1 MNAMRW
7 ALALAAAAALVTK
20 PQRSVRR
27 LQAGDA
33 LDDVRFAGT
42 RRLYGEAATTTLR
55 DASAM
60 VVGVGG
66 VGSWAAEAIART
78 GVGRLILVDLD
89 EVCVSNTNRQLVALT
104 STVGKSKVE
113 VLRDRLTDI
122 NPNAVVECVPDFVG
136 EENADAILDAAKVD
150 VVVDCIDNANDKV
163 ALLRACDAR
172 EQAIVVCG
180 AAGGRRDPTA
190 VRVRP
195 GDVRGAR
202 TGDALLRATRKQWR
216 RARRA
221 AGLDGEI
228 REARVV
234 SVYSDERPP
243 AKAEVRTGACDMGL
257 GSSVFATA
265 AFGLAA
271 GAAAVDVLIADG
283 AVAAVEHDVL
293 IAESAAR
300 DDTAG
305 AARPIAAVL
314 AGVDDEE
321 DDAWE
326 EADCPCSDFGLAARG
341 RPRRT
346 QWRGGS
352 GGPPRVSRRRSTALG
367 AVDTHCHA
375 QLASEPP
382 ASAAEL
388 VVCSTGPGDWD
399 AVSALAP
406 TAKAVAYGVH
416 PWWACDASEGWLDAL
431 ERRLVESPTALV
443 GECGLDK
450 FAGGRSPPGSGEP
463 PDLELQDSIFRAQLA
478 LARELGR
485 GVTVHCVKRV
495 DAVAAAIRAER
506 PPRVAFHGFN
516 GSPESASV
524 LIRAVEAGGG
534 TAFFGINTAHASKK
548 TPQLVAALPKESLLA
563 ESDASGEFEARV
575 AEATKLIA
583 EAREWSLTEAEERLA
598 GNARAFLL

>member
-1 MNAMRW
+1 MNAMRC
-7 ALALAAAAALVTK
+7 ALIGLAAALVAP
-20 PQRSVRR
+20 PQGVVRR
-27 LQAGDA
+27 RIHQAGDA

-89 EVCVSNTNRQLVALT
+89 EVCVSNTNRQLVALS

-136 EENADAILDAAKVD
+136 EENADAILGAAKVD

-221 AGLDGEI
+221 AGLDGEK

-293 IAESAAR
+293 IADSAAR

-305 AARPIAAVL
+305 ANAVL
-314 AGVDDEE
+314 AGVAAQED

-352 GGPPRVSRRRSTALG
+352 GGPPHVSRRRSTALG

-375 QLASEPP
+375 QFASEPP
-382 ASAAEL
+382 ISAAEL

-548 TPQLVAALPKESLLA
+548 TPQLVAALPEASLLA

-575 AEATKLIA
+575 ADATQLIA
-583 EAREWSLTEAEERLA
+583 EARDWSLAEAEERLA

>member
-1 MNAMRW
+1 M
-7 ALALAAAAALVTK
+7 
-20 PQRSVRR
+20 RR

-42 RRLYGEAATTTLR
+42 RRLYGETATTTLR

-221 AGLDGEI
+221 AGLDGEN

-283 AVAAVEHDVL
+283 A
-293 IAESAAR
+293 
-300 DDTAG
+300 
-305 AARPIAAVL
+305 
-314 AGVDDEE
+314 
-321 DDAWE
+321 
-326 EADCPCSDFGLAARG
+326 
-341 RPRRT
+341 
-346 QWRGGS
+346 
-352 GGPPRVSRRRSTALG
+352 
-367 AVDTHCHA
+367 
-375 QLASEPP
+375 
-382 ASAAEL
+382 
-388 VVCSTGPGDWD
+388 
-399 AVSALAP
+399 
-406 TAKAVAYGVH
+406 
-416 PWWACDASEGWLDAL
+416 
-431 ERRLVESPTALV
+431 
-443 GECGLDK
+443 
-450 FAGGRSPPGSGEP
+450 
-463 PDLELQDSIFRAQLA
+463 
-478 LARELGR
+478 
-485 GVTVHCVKRV
+485 
-495 DAVAAAIRAER
+495 
-506 PPRVAFHGFN
+506 
-516 GSPESASV
+516 
-524 LIRAVEAGGG
+524 
-534 TAFFGINTAHASKK
+534 
-548 TPQLVAALPKESLLA
+548 ALPWNTTS
-563 ESDASGEFEARV
+563 
-575 AEATKLIA
+575 
-583 EAREWSLTEAEERLA
+583 
-598 GNARAFLL
+598 

>member
-7 ALALAAAAALVTK
+7 ALALAAAAAFVTN
-20 PQRSVRR
+20 PQRAVRR

-55 DASAM
+55 GASAM

-89 EVCVSNTNRQLVALT
+89 EVCVSNTNRQLVALS

-113 VLRDRLTDI
+113 VLRERLTDI

-283 AVAAVEHDVL
+283 SVAAVEHDVL
-293 IAESAAR
+293 IADSAAR

-305 AARPIAAVL
+305 ANAVL
-314 AGVDDEE
+314 AGVDNGE

-326 EADCPCSDFGLAARG
+326 EADCPCSDFGLAARS
-341 RPRRT
+341 RPPQKIR
-346 QWRGGS
+346 WRGGS
-352 GGPPRVSRRRSTALG
+352 GGDDGAERGAGHEPPQGDHPLPRLGHADHQAPLPRGQGARKGGARRGERDAVVRLAEQCASRELEPWTAAQRLTRCSGPLPVPTAQSTRTRMPRSSTA
-367 AVDTHCHA
+367 
-375 QLASEPP
+375 
-382 ASAAEL
+382 
-388 VVCSTGPGDWD
+388 
-399 AVSALAP
+399 
-406 TAKAVAYGVH
+406 
-416 PWWACDASEGWLDAL
+416 
-431 ERRLVESPTALV
+431 
-443 GECGLDK
+443 
-450 FAGGRSPPGSGEP
+450 
-463 PDLELQDSIFRAQLA
+463 
-478 LARELGR
+478 
-485 GVTVHCVKRV
+485 
-495 DAVAAAIRAER
+495 
-506 PPRVAFHGFN
+506 
-516 GSPESASV
+516 
-524 LIRAVEAGGG
+524 
-534 TAFFGINTAHASKK
+534 
-548 TPQLVAALPKESLLA
+548 
-563 ESDASGEFEARV
+563 
-575 AEATKLIA
+575 
-583 EAREWSLTEAEERLA
+583 
-598 GNARAFLL
+598 

>member
-7 ALALAAAAALVTK
+7 ALALAAAAAFVTN
-20 PQRSVRR
+20 PQRAVRR

-42 RRLYGEAATTTLR
+42 RRLYGETATTTLR

-78 GVGRLILVDLD
+78 GVGRLILVDLY
-89 EVCVSNTNRQLVALT
+89 EVCVSNTNRQLVALS

-113 VLRDRLTDI
+113 VLRERLTDI

-221 AGLDGEI
+221 AGLDGEN

-293 IAESAAR
+293 IADSAAR

-305 AARPIAAVL
+305 AML
-314 AGVDDEE
+314 AGVDDGE

-326 EADCPCSDFGLAARG
+326 EADCPCSDFGLAARS
-341 RPRRT
+341 RPPQKTR
-346 QWRGGS
+346 WRGGS
-352 GGPPRVSRRRSTALG
+352 GGPPRVSRRRSTTALG

-375 QLASEPP
+375 QFAPEPP
-382 ASAAEL
+382 ASAEEL

-431 ERRLVESPTALV
+431 KGRLVASPTALV

-516 GSPESASV
+516 GSPESAAV

-548 TPQLVAALPKESLLA
+548 TPQLVASLPEASLLA

-575 AEATKLIA
+575 ADATKLIA
-583 EAREWSLTEAEERLA
+583 DARSWSLDVAEERLA

>member
-1 MNAMRW
+1 MNAMRC
-7 ALALAAAAALVTK
+7 ALTLAAAAALVTN

-136 EENADAILDAAKVD
+136 EENADAILGAAKVD

-314 AGVDDEE
+314 AGVDDGE

-375 QLASEPP
+375 QFASEPP
-382 ASAAEL
+382 VSAAEL

-478 LARELGR
+478 LARELSR

-548 TPQLVAALPKESLLA
+548 TPQLVAALPEESLLA

-575 AEATKLIA
+575 ADATKLIA
-583 EAREWSLTEAEERLA
+583 DAREWSLTEAEERLA

>member
-1 MNAMRW
+1 MRC
-7 ALALAAAAALVTK
+7 ALALAAAAALVTN
-20 PQRSVRR
+20 PQRVVRR
-27 LQAGDA
+27 LQAADA

-42 RRLYGEAATTTLR
+42 RRLYGENAATALR

-89 EVCVSNTNRQLVALT
+89 EVCVSNTNRQLVALS

-113 VLRDRLTDI
+113 VLRERLTDI
-122 NPNAVVECVPDFVG
+122 NPSAVVECVPDFVG

-195 GDVRGAR
+195 GDIRGAR

-221 AGLDGEI
+221 AGLDGEN

-271 GAAAVDVLIADG
+271 GAAVVDVLIAD
-283 AVAAVEHDVL
+283 AAARDDADDIV

-305 AARPIAAVL
+305 AVL
-314 AGVDDEE
+314 AGVAAQE

-375 QLASEPP
+375 QFASEPP
-382 ASAAEL
+382 ISAAEL

-506 PPRVAFHGFN
+506 PPRVAFDGFN
-516 GSPESASV
+516 GSPESASL

-548 TPQLVAALPKESLLA
+548 TPQLVAALPEESLLA

-575 AEATKLIA
+575 ADATQLIA
-583 EAREWSLTEAEERLA
+583 DAREWSLAEAEERLS

>member
-1 MNAMRW
+1 MLRT
-7 ALALAAAAALVTK
+7 LIGLAAAAALVAP
-20 PQRSVRR
+20 PQGAVRR
-27 LQAGDA
+27 RIHQAGDA

-42 RRLYGEAATTTLR
+42 RRLYGETATTTLR

-113 VLRDRLTDI
+113 VLRERLTDI

-221 AGLDGEI
+221 AGLDGEN

-293 IAESAAR
+293 IADSAAR

-305 AARPIAAVL
+305 AVL
-314 AGVDDEE
+314 AGVDDGE
-321 DDAWE
+321 DDTWE

-346 QWRGGS
+346 QWCGGS
-352 GGPPRVSRRRSTALG
+352 GGQPRVSRRRSTALG
-367 AVDTHCHA
+367 VVDTHCHA
-375 QLASEPP
+375 QFAPEPP

-399 AVSALAP
+399 AVSAFAP

-431 ERRLVESPTALV
+431 KGRLVASPTALV

-516 GSPESASV
+516 GSPESAAV

-548 TPQLVAALPKESLLA
+548 TPQLVASLPEASLLA

-575 AEATKLIA
+575 ADATKLIA
-583 EAREWSLTEAEERLA
+583 NAREWSLAEAEERLA

>member
-1 MNAMRW
+1 MNPRLLR
-7 ALALAAAAALVTK
+7 ALIGLAAAAALVAP
-20 PQRSVRR
+20 PQGALRR
-27 LQAGDA
+27 RIHQAGDA

-136 EENADAILDAAKVD
+136 EENADAILGAAKVD

-221 AGLDGEI
+221 AGLDGEN

-283 AVAAVEHDVL
+283 AVAAVTV
-293 IAESAAR
+293 
-300 DDTAG
+300 TAG
-305 AARPIAAVL
+305 AQPLRRWLWQSSCGLVAVGKKAFRTFWIGFRHFLTFLDVFGSQQPL
-314 AGVDDEE
+314 ADGSAVMVDENYIRESILEPQAKVRAGYKPVMPTYQGQLKNEE
-321 DDAWE
+321 
-326 EADCPCSDFGLAARG
+326 
-341 RPRRT
+341 
-346 QWRGGS
+346 
-352 GGPPRVSRRRSTALG
+352 
-367 AVDTHCHA
+367 
-375 QLASEPP
+375 
-382 ASAAEL
+382 
-388 VVCSTGPGDWD
+388 
-399 AVSALAP
+399 VSALIAFIKSLSGQEP
-406 TAKAVAYGVH
+406 
-416 PWWACDASEGWLDAL
+416 S
-431 ERRLVESPTALV
+431 SP
-443 GECGLDK
+443 
-450 FAGGRSPPGSGEP
+450 
-463 PDLELQDSIFRAQLA
+463 
-478 LARELGR
+478 
-485 GVTVHCVKRV
+485 
-495 DAVAAAIRAER
+495 
-506 PPRVAFHGFN
+506 
-516 GSPESASV
+516 
-524 LIRAVEAGGG
+524 
-534 TAFFGINTAHASKK
+534 
-548 TPQLVAALPKESLLA
+548 
-563 ESDASGEFEARV
+563 
-575 AEATKLIA
+575 
-583 EAREWSLTEAEERLA
+583 
-598 GNARAFLL
+598 